1 MNLSTILSVTV
12 STIGRIENVIQ
23 LDWLGNIIKSLIEG
37 CGSIGVGIIVFTLIL
52 KLITLPFDVFS
63 RVSTKKNS
71 VKMEKMRPELEKLQR
86 QYANNNELYQK
97 KMQTLYKE
105 NGYSPF
111 SACLPTLL
119 NLIFFIIVIG
129 QFSTYSNYAN
139 FNVFC
144 DMSVAYVQAV
154 ENYNQTTGTEYII
167 KGEKDVNFIDLKY
180 LHDNSE
186 YLQSFGFTI
195 TENNRYDAE
204 FSLDYTPE
212 NVKKLYK
219 AIAED
224 GYLANSSLSTLVNE
238 DGTYNLELVTDK
250 EKTPEKITNEICD
263 GIVTEYAEAF
273 IRDNIKKVARAAAAE
288 EYRNNDLS
296 FLWVKNI
303 WCQDLPWE
311 HPIKANFTSYNFVKN
326 SGCIASCQA
335 SCGGADNRIGNETI
349 NDAQYEELTADLAKE
364 KSEPN
369 GYLILVILSIGTMLL
384 SQIVMNKMNKSQMEL
399 SSVDGENG
407 SAAMSQKMMTWMMP
421 IMFGFFSFMYTASF
435 SIYMVVSSVFGLLSS
450 IAINFIVDK
459 QFKKLAEKEAH
470 ELELKRTG
478 RIKELDNDKKKKK

>member
-12 STIGRIENVIQ
+12 STIGRIENVVQ

-119 NLIFFIIVIG
+119 NLIFFIVVIG

-167 KGEKDVNFIDLKY
+167 KGEDGVSYIDLKY

-224 GYLANSSLSTLVNE
+224 GYLSSKYQTGENGHILE
-238 DGTYNLELVTDK
+238 DGTYNSELIGDHTPESFTNILCDELVS
-250 EKTPEKITNEICD
+250 
-263 GIVTEYAEAF
+263 EYAENF
-273 IRDNIKKVARAAAAE
+273 NRDNIKKVARAAAAE
-288 EYRNNDLS
+288 EYRKNDLS

-311 HPIKANFTSYNFVKN
+311 HPIKSNFSSYNFVKS
-326 SGCIASCQA
+326 SGCVASCQA
-335 SCGGADNRIGNETI
+335 SCGGVNNRIDNVS
-349 NDAQYEELTADLAKE
+349 DAQYEELTADLAKE

-369 GYLILVILSIGTMLL
+369 GYLILVVLSIGTMLL
-384 SQIVMNKMNKSQMEL
+384 SQIVINKMNKTQMEL

-435 SIYMVVSSVFGLLSS
+435 SIYMIVSSAFGLLSS
-450 IAINFIVDK
+450 IIINLIVDK
-459 QFKKLAEKEAH
+459 QFKNLAEKEAH